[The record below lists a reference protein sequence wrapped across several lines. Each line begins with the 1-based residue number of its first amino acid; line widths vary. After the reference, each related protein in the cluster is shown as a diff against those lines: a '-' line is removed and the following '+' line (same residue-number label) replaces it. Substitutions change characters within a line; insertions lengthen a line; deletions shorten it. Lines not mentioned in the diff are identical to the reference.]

1 VSNDTGSSPYTE
13 WQTSRAVA
21 CSDTIDMLV
30 KLVVTAG
37 LLAIIELGRVA
48 DVVGK
53 ATVDVMGR
61 RCL

>member
-1 VSNDTGSSPYTE
+1 
-13 WQTSRAVA
+13 
-21 CSDTIDMLV
+21 MLV
-30 KLVVTAG
+30 KLVDTAG

-61 RCL
+61 RRL